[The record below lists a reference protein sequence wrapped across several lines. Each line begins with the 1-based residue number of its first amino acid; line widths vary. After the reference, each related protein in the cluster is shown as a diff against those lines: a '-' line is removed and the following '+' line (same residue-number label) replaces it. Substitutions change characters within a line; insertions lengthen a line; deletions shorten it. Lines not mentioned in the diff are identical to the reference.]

1 MIAPGE
7 PMSDRRRRA
16 AVWVGVAIGLAA
28 SFGLAAAEERP
39 DVLVFYSEECNDCR
53 HMEEVLDELLSL
65 YPEIYVARVEEAEPG
80 AADLMWSLSAE
91 YGIFPSKFPVIFVGD
106 RAIVGVGRDKE
117 LQLRAAVRSCV
128 FDGCPSPLSRLE
140 RDPFPI
146 TTVAI
151 LLTVVLTVA
160 ILLFL

>member
-1 MIAPGE
+1 MN
-7 PMSDRRRRA
+7 DRKGRV

-28 SFGLAAAEERP
+28 SFGLAAAEEQP
-39 DVLVFYSEECNDCR
+39 DVLVFYREECNDCR

-65 YPEIYVARVEEAEPG
+65 YPELYVVRVEEAEPG
-80 AADLMWSLSAE
+80 AADLMWALSAE

-106 RAIVGVGRDKE
+106 RAITGIGRDKE

-128 FDGCPSPLSRLE
+128 FDGCPSPMSRLE

-151 LLTVVLTVA
+151 LVVVVLTAA